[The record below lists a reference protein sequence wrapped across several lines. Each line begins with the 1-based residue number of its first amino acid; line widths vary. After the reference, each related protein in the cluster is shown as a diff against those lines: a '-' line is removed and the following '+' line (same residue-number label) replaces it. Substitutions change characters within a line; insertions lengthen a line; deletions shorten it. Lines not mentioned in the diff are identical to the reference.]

1 MKINRISLSSDHW
14 TSDYIP
20 ISYNQILTPSQ
31 YNKSFTFYWTT
42 NYNLHAI
49 CRAYYINK
57 NRVEIGDVWLNP
69 DLRGQ
74 KINGVKVSLIFMR
87 RIISKIWSA
96 FNDAKYISLVVDK
109 ENIPAMRLYDKLHF
123 KIKKGI
129 VNKEL
134 NINNGWLMIRKK
146 STAYTVA
153 LHSMTRTR

>member
-1 MKINRISLSSDHW
+1 MKINRISLNNDHW

-20 ISYNQILTPSQ
+20 ISYSQILTPSQ
-31 YNKSFTFYWTT
+31 YNKSFTFYWAT
-42 NYNLHAI
+42 NYNLHVI

-74 KINGVKVSLIFMR
+74 KINGVKISLIFMR
-87 RIISKIWSA
+87 RIISKIWTT
-96 FNDAKYISLVVDK
+96 FIDAKYISLVVDK

-123 KIKKGI
+123 KIKKDI

-146 STAYTVA
+146 STRSLPYFRR
-153 LHSMTRTR
+153 S